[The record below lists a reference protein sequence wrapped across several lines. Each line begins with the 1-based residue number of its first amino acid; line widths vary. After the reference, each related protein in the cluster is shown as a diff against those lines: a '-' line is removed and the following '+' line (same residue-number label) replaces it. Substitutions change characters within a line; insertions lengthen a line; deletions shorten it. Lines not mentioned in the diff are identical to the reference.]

1 MTRAT
6 KRERAEAIAN
16 LREQLQPGDVIF
28 TRLNHVSASGMTR
41 WLDLFVIRD
50 NEPLRLTWSAAAATD
65 YTYCDRRESF
75 KIEGCGMDMGFSA
88 VLQLGRALW
97 PTELIHRTDGPTR
110 FYALKHGTRYYVKTF
125 KITYGHR
132 GGYRLVEA
140 L

>member
-16 LREQLQPGDVIF
+16 LRERLQPGDVIF

-50 NEPLRLTWSAAAATD
+50 NEPPRLSWSAAAATD
-65 YTYCDRRESF
+65 YTYCDRRESL

-88 VLQLGRALW
+88 VYSLGRALW
-97 PTELIHRTDGPTR
+97 PDGTDSP
-110 FYALKHGTRYYVKTF
+110 HGTRNGEPDTD
-125 KITYGHR
+125 
-132 GGYRLVEA
+132 GGYA
-140 L
+140 LAEE

>member
-16 LREQLQPGDVIF
+16 LRERLQPGDVIF

-65 YTYCDRRESF
+65 YTYCDRRESL

-88 VLQLGRALW
+88 VYSLGRALW
-97 PTELIHRTDGPTR
+97 PDGTDSPHGTRNGEPDTDGG
-110 FYALKHGTRYYVKTF
+110 YALKQRW
-125 KITYGHR
+125 
-132 GGYRLVEA
+132 L
-140 L
+140 

>member
-6 KRERAEAIAN
+6 KRERAEAIAD
-16 LREQLQPGDVIF
+16 LRKMLTPGDVVY

-65 YTYCDRRESF
+65 HRYCDRRESL

-88 VLQLGRALW
+88 VYSLGRALW
-97 PTELIHRTDGPTR
+97 PDGTDTPHGTRNGEPDTDGG
-110 FYALKHGTRYYVKTF
+110 YALKQRW
-125 KITYGHR
+125 
-132 GGYRLVEA
+132 L
-140 L
+140 

>member
-6 KRERAEAIAN
+6 KRERAEAIAH
-16 LREQLQPGDVIF
+16 LRKQLKPGDVIF

-65 YTYCDRRESF
+65 YVYCDRRESL

-88 VLQLGRALW
+88 VYSLGRALW
-97 PTELIHRTDGPTR
+97 PDGTDSPHGTR
-110 FYALKHGTRYYVKTF
+110 NGEPDSDGGYALKQRW
-125 KITYGHR
+125 
-132 GGYRLVEA
+132 L
-140 L
+140 